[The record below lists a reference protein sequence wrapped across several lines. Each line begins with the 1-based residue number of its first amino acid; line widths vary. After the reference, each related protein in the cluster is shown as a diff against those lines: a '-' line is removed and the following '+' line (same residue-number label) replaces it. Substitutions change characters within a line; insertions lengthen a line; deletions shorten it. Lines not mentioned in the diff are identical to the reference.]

1 MRPPEPIVP
10 PAAAMSPEYPPAGP
24 PADGG
29 MPRSSVG
36 ATFVVRRRP
45 RVLAYLIE
53 REGEAVGR
61 VHQLDDDVTDIGR
74 DPRNHLVLG
83 DVLVSGF
90 HARIERGP
98 DGGFVALDQG
108 STNGTF
114 VNDEPLKDP
123 RPLRE
128 NDQVR
133 VGNTT
138 LVLKVVS

>member
-1 MRPPEPIVP
+1 MPPVAPP
-10 PAAAMSPEYPPAGP
+10 PAAAPPE
-24 PADGG
+24 GG
-29 MPRSSVG
+29 VPRSSVG

-61 VHQLDDDVTDIGR
+61 VHQLDDDITDIGR

-98 DGGFVALDQG
+98 DGSYLVQDRG
-108 STNGTF
+108 STNGSF
-114 VNDEPLKDP
+114 LNDEPLRSP
-123 RPLRE
+123 RPLQE
-128 NDQVR
+128 NDQLR

-138 LVLKVVS
+138 LVLKVIS